1 MAFETTVEMKLEG
14 EAKFGLFR
22 SQLKIGLNKA
32 NSLRA
37 QGFNVTD
44 LHEVNYFPR
53 MHYIS
58 WKDNKVDCENLD
70 SLDENSDKLTFA
82 QKLWVISTK
91 NHPKTK
97 QEKSLNEREITTK

>member
-14 EAKFGLFR
+14 EARFGLFR
-22 SQLKIGLNKA
+22 AHLKIGLNKA

-37 QGFNVTD
+37 QGLNVTD

-58 WKDNKVDCENLD
+58 WIDNKVNYENLD
-70 SLDENSDKLTFA
+70 LLDENSDKLTFA
-82 QKLWVISTK
+82 QKLWVISKK
-91 NHPKTK
+91 NQPKTS
-97 QEKSLNEREITTK
+97 Q